1 LVAPLFELAP
11 AGGQVVVTRFECP
24 SRLVL
29 AFLLL
34 LHTRIKRDVRRF
46 APGMLGARTI
56 VDWRHRTLLSVTLWT
71 DITSVYDMGSVARHV
86 SAARFRPAWGYGPGA
101 GCSVSSA
108 TGAG

>member
-1 LVAPLFELAP
+1 
-11 AGGQVVVTRFECP
+11 
-24 SRLVL
+24 LVL

-86 SAARFRPAWGYGPGA
+86 SAARIPARLGIRTRCGVFCFVGDWRRVMFRSEVTAASPLQAI
-101 GCSVSSA
+101 
-108 TGAG
+108 